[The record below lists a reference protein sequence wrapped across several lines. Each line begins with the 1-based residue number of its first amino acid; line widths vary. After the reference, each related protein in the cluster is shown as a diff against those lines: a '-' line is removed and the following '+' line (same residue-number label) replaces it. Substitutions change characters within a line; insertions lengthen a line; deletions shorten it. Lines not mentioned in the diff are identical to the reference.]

1 MQGRANTVSG
11 HCRVVAVLGQG
22 VTEEQGLVSTHS
34 PTRPLPT
41 SLLPHTQHQHL
52 NAQWKI
58 QYLASHPSTASPLM
72 GSDFS
77 RFHTKYTKM
86 ANIGLHKISQ
96 YLFCR
101 WTSLVTRGQIWKTH
115 LLFILQ
121 PAPGCARVVRKWKR
135 QLSSPVPEM
144 RSKSRPIQVLGKLNV
159 FSPSTGSAPPSRTLE
174 PRS

>member
-58 QYLASHPSTASPLM
+58 QYLASHPSTAGPLM

-101 WTSLVTRGQIWKTH
+101 WTSLVTRDQIWK
-115 LLFILQ
+115 
-121 PAPGCARVVRKWKR
+121 RVE
-135 QLSSPVPEM
+135 SSPPLHPAASSWVCSCCEEVETSALLP
-144 RSKSRPIQVLGKLNV
+144 
-159 FSPSTGSAPPSRTLE
+159 SP
-174 PRS
+174 